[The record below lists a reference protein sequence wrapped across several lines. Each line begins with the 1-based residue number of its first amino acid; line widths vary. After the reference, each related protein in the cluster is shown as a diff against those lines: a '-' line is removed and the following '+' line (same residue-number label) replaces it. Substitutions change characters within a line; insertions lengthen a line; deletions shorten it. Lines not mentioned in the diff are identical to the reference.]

1 MNGDPIE
8 DHPIIHRLIFFRQFL
23 ARLKPIYKKLDFQIS
38 RLVSLSNK
46 DISDINWSN
55 QDDPMMMR
63 PNLGIDQ
70 MLDDG
75 EHDDIDH
82 DDDEFK
88 KEVDRRVN
96 RAMENGYG
104 KLDKYQKKAMVSAIR
119 AKREKLGQSN
129 DRKSDQFNEFRRKR
143 LLQSN
148 IVKNMENELEE
159 RPFETT
165 PRPNIK
171 GVYDPMQDKRDRMD
185 DKNFSNRVLT
195 KEQKKSINKRVER
208 LKAMEKVDDLSEV
221 KGMRE
226 LITGK
231 KIELSSTTSKDKKKK
246 NNWIINKDEEKY
258 DSKRQAKLRRS
269 SKIKHKKKAK

>member
-75 EHDDIDH
+75 EHDNIDH

-159 RPFETT
+159 RPYETT

>member
-8 DHPIIHRLIFFRQFL
+8 DHPIVHRLIFFRQFL